1 MSPIVN
7 YDHESGIPVVD
18 FGPFRDGTRK
28 QEVAD
33 AILTSFKEVG
43 FVYLVNHGIP
53 QEKMDGIIGWAKK
66 FFALPMETKML
77 APHPSLG
84 THHRGYSSPGL
95 EKVIQNEYDP
105 NKIVQS
111 RKKAPDAKENF
122 ECGRENDEV
131 MPNIWLPDRI
141 LPGFKEAC
149 LDYFWT
155 CYEVELS
162 IFRALALGF
171 GINEEY
177 FTEYHSAADNQ
188 LRILHYFSVPVKDVE
203 EGLAPRIGAHS
214 DFCSITML
222 FQDHTGGLEVEDP
235 HNPGEFKAA
244 TPIPGSLVINA
255 GDFLMRWSNDIIRST
270 VHRVRAPKHLYGTD
284 CMTPER
290 YSIPYFC
297 SANFSA
303 IIDSVPGTWSETVP
317 KKYEPI
323 DVIGYQM
330 KRLAMS
336 YK

>member
-33 AILTSFKEVG
+33 AILKSFKEVG

-66 FFALPMETKML
+66 FFALPMEIKML
-77 APHPSLG
+77 APHPPLG
-84 THHRGYSSPGL
+84 THHRGYSPPGL
-95 EKVIQNEYDP
+95 EKIIQHEYDP
-105 NKIVQS
+105 DKIVQS

-122 ECGRENDEV
+122 ESGKENDKV
-131 MPNIWLPDRI
+131 IPNIWLPDGI

-155 CYEVELS
+155 CYDVELNV
-162 IFRALALGF
+162 FRALALGF
-171 GINEEY
+171 RINEEY

-214 DFCSITML
+214 DFGSITML
-222 FQDHTGGLEVEDP
+222 LQDQAGGLEVEDP
-235 HNPGEFKAA
+235 HSPGEFKAA

-255 GDFLMRWSNDIIRST
+255 GDLLMRWSNDTIRST
-270 VHRVRAPKHLYGTD
+270 VHRVRAPKHMYGTD

-290 YSIPYFC
+290 YSVPYFC
-297 SANFSA
+297 GPNHST
-303 IIDSVPGTWSETVP
+303 IIDSIPGTWSETVP

-323 DVIGYQM
+323 DSTEYLM

-336 YK
+336 YT